1 MRRPQLLQLGIIN
14 LVILI
19 LLVGTFGYSELA
31 GISMGD
37 GTYVIMQLTGLLN
50 VITVVAVAVYVYY
63 DEYMTTRPWE
73 GDSD

>member
-14 LVILI
+14 FVFLI
-19 LLVGTFGYSELA
+19 LLLGTFGYSEFA
-31 GISMGD
+31 GISMGG

-50 VITVVAVAVYVYY
+50 VITIVGVAAYVYY

-73 GDSD
+73 